1 MTDSAGIR
9 VGQTNTQYSICFCGD
24 IAIGKTTL
32 VNAALKLRTDDISHP
47 TVLADRFTYK
57 VQLESGRTK
66 EIIFWDLSG
75 NENFRNCTP
84 QYFRQS
90 RLTVIVFDLTRT
102 PTFDNVEAWANLVSN
117 SVGDC
122 EVPFI
127 LVGNKCDLESE
138 RAVQTSE
145 GEALGQ
151 RLNALAYIETSAT
164 QNIQV
169 EDLCALIEAQ
179 AKEFFKNL
187 KEPVIEP
194 RPNDRE
200 TGGESDPK
208 CKC

>member
-1 MTDSAGIR
+1 MTDSAGVRI
-9 VGQTNTQYSICFCGD
+9 GQTNSQYSICFCGD
-24 IAIGKTTL
+24 VAIGKTTL
-32 VNAALKLRTDDISHP
+32 VNAALKLRTDDICRP
-47 TVLADRFTYK
+47 TVLADRFAYK

-66 EIIFWDLSG
+66 EVAFWDLSG

-102 PTFDNVEAWANLVSN
+102 STFENVQAWANLVSN
-117 SVGDC
+117 SVGDR

-145 GEALGQ
+145 GEDLGK
-151 RLNALAYIETSAT
+151 RIHALAYIETSAT
-164 QNIQV
+164 ENIQV
-169 EDLCALIEAQ
+169 EELCAIIEDQAQ
-179 AKEFFKNL
+179 EFFRNL
-187 KEPVIEP
+187 KEPIIGP
-194 RPNDRE
+194 RPNGTAGD
-200 TGGESDPK
+200 ESDPK